1 MMLAA
6 FKDYLP
12 VSDLWK
18 IVVVSLGIAVVA
30 PSAAALA
37 INGFDSQSDSRRA
50 GSARAFGR
58 VQIGCSVLVLAGLI
72 AAGIL
77 ALVNG

>member
-1 MMLAA
+1 MMLAV

-12 VSDLWK
+12 LSDLWK

-37 INGFDSQSDSRRA
+37 INGYDAQSDPRRA
-50 GSARAFGR
+50 GPARTLGR
-58 VQIGCSVLVLAGLI
+58 IQIACAVLVLGGLI